1 MTQKNIDQ
9 LTDLLNE
16 VNTKLILAKD
26 KIDAQEHIIKVQE
39 EMIEIL
45 KSTVQNR
52 DKLIDV
58 LETQVALAILNK
70 QQEQ

>member
-52 DKLIDV
+52 DKLIDA
-58 LETQVALAILNK
+58 LETRIELA
-70 QQEQ
+70 

>member
-1 MTQKNIDQ
+1 MTQRDIDQ

-26 KIDAQEHIIKVQE
+26 KIDTQERVIKAQE

-52 DKLIDV
+52 DKLIDA
-58 LETQVALAILNK
+58 LETRIALV
-70 QQEQ
+70 

>member
-39 EMIEIL
+39 EIIEIL
-45 KSTVQNR
+45 KSSVQN
-52 DKLIDV
+52 
-58 LETQVALAILNK
+58 
-70 QQEQ
+70 